1 MVSICKTCRGLQKSQ
16 RTPEGGASGALQWFN
31 TTLPLLRRSAT
42 AGCRGCA
49 LILQGILLHH
59 DRFIG
64 VSEERLKISAE
75 SFLPGPDKQ
84 SVQAHL
90 SVELRWKSREDIE
103 PDTLELD
110 YEEKYPDLKLEFY
123 AEKDGQTPFSAI
135 GRGVRISQDFLTDSG
150 LEAAR
155 AMIARCLSGHP
166 KCQYTKPGHFPKRLV
181 AVTSDDGSNGVRIH
195 ESTDDNMEYLT
206 LSHCWGSRQN
216 VLKTT
221 KSALA
226 SHCQSIPWSSLPKTF
241 QDAVA
246 ITRSLGFRYIWID
259 SLCIVQDD
267 PDDYFD
273 ESQKLSDIYSGSFLT
288 IAATSAP
295 DSSHGCFMPKQQPF
309 KIQVTDANG
318 SLYKIFVR
326 EQPSH
331 HSFKG
336 QFNEDDH
343 MNDWVIPFNCQD
355 AANAQTPL
363 LKRAWAYEERLLSTR
378 VLHFTQSEMILE
390 CMEGIQCECG
400 RIDNPMYDPRTTDII
415 KRELANFTRTN
426 DILAETHDE
435 ACNGVDAVASQ
446 LADTGLD
453 TEDTQKS
460 GIKEELIQLWSY
472 IITEYTA
479 RDLTF
484 DRDRLLAIAG
494 IARQLLHYPILGSYI
509 AGHWTCSTLNL
520 LWYPSDPSHS
530 RRSTSSKVPTWS
542 WASVEGSP
550 IYFDNTTAMDLAC
563 TANFPCEVGRH
574 GDGLQKWAPTSG
586 GRIEISAAMATEVVL
601 RIDSFHGYSLT
612 KNGVS
617 VEFTPDVNRPEGD
630 DKLAPG
636 DTLICVLASM
646 TYRSSITGFILKPLE
661 SQPDSYTY
669 RRVGRFECY
678 ECDCDT
684 NLDDPG
690 DAEAL
695 LGLWFPEVEDMTE
708 LDNGPRRK
716 FSVI

>member
-1 MVSICKTCRGLQKSQ
+1 MVSVCKTCRGLQSSQ
-16 RTPEGGASGALQWFN
+16 RTPEDGTSGALQWFS
-31 TTLPLLRRSAT
+31 TTLPVLRRSAT

-49 LILQGILLHH
+49 LILQGVLLHH
-59 DRFIG
+59 DQFVG
-64 VSEERLKISAE
+64 VSEDRLKISAE
-75 SFLPGPDKQ
+75 SFIPGPDKH
-84 SVQAHL
+84 SVQSHL
-90 SVELRWKSREDIE
+90 SVELRWKLRDDAEADA
-103 PDTLELD
+103 PELD

-123 AEKDGQTPFSAI
+123 TEKDGQSPFSAI
-135 GRGVRISQDFLTDSG
+135 GRGIRISQDPLADSG
-150 LEAAR
+150 LEVVR
-155 AMIARCLSGHP
+155 TMIARCLSDHP
-166 KCQYTKPGHFPKRLV
+166 KCQNTKSGHLPKRFV
-181 AVTSDDGSNGVRIH
+181 AVTSDDGSNGVKIY
-195 ESTDDNMEYLT
+195 ESTDNTVEYLT

-216 VLKTT
+216 ILKTT
-221 KSALA
+221 KSTLT
-226 SHCQSIPWSSLPKTF
+226 SYHRNIPWSSLPKTF

-246 ITRSLGFRYIWID
+246 ITRSLGFQYLWID

-267 PDDYFD
+267 PDDYLH
-273 ESQKLSDIYSGSFLT
+273 ESHKMSDIYSGSFLT

-309 KIQVTDANG
+309 KIQVTNASG

-331 HSFKG
+331 HGFKG
-336 QFNEDDH
+336 QFNEEDH

-400 RIDNPMYDPRTTDII
+400 RVDNPMYDSRTTDTI
-415 KRELANFTRTN
+415 KRELANYTRTN
-426 DILAETHDE
+426 DILAEAHDGL
-435 ACNGVDAVASQ
+435 CNGIGAVASQ
-446 LADTGLD
+446 LADTRLD
-453 TEDTQKS
+453 TDDTQKS
-460 GIKEELIQLWSY
+460 KVKEELIQLWSY

-494 IARQLLHYPILGSYI
+494 IARQLLRYPILGSYI

-520 LWYPSDPSHS
+520 LWYPSDASHS
-530 RRSTSSKVPTWS
+530 RRSASSEVPTWS

-563 TANFPCEVGRH
+563 TVNFPCEVGRN
-574 GDGLQKWAPTSG
+574 GGGLQKWAPTSG
-586 GRIEISAAMATEVVL
+586 DRIEISAAMATEVVL
-601 RIDSFHGYSLT
+601 RLDSAHEYSLT

-617 VEFTPDVNRPEGD
+617 VEFTPDVGKSRGD
-630 DKLAPG
+630 ERLVPG
-636 DTLICVLASM
+636 ETLICVLASM
-646 TYRSSITGFILKPLE
+646 TYRSSIIGFVLKPME

-669 RRVGRFECY
+669 RRIGRFECY
-678 ECDCDT
+678 ECEF
-684 NLDDPG
+684 NVNSDDPG

-708 LDNGPRRK
+708 LDNGPRRI